1 MEAAP
6 VGRSR
11 ASGAPLDAAH
21 KDPGH
26 GLARGCS
33 IALAASKWREDCSDL
48 GRVGGGGGR
57 AEEAGAHRR
66 KRRCPGP
73 YLLSYPNMSQIRTTW
88 MKKRQEKSRAE
99 EKCPRKHRPGF
110 YIPLGGMEA
119 PSGVQEAPGVPF
131 HLFLCIGML
140 SRPHG
145 HQKLP

>member
-1 MEAAP
+1 MEVAP

-21 KDPGH
+21 KDPGR
-26 GLARGCS
+26 GLPRGCN
-33 IALAASKWREDCSDL
+33 IALAASKWREGCSDL
-48 GRVGGGGGR
+48 GRVGGEG
-57 AEEAGAHRR
+57 R

-73 YLLSYPNMSQIRTTW
+73 YLLSYPNM
-88 MKKRQEKSRAE
+88 KKIETSRAG
-99 EKCPRKHRPGF
+99 EKCPGKHRASF

-119 PSGVQEAPGVPF
+119 PSGVQEAPGVPS
-131 HLFLCIGML
+131 HPFLCIEMV

>member
-1 MEAAP
+1 TEAAP

-26 GLARGCS
+26 GLPRGCS

-48 GRVGGGGGR
+48 GRVGVGGGR

-73 YLLSYPNMSQIRTTW
+73 YLLSYPNM
-88 MKKRQEKSRAE
+88 KKTEKSRAG
-99 EKCPRKHRPGF
+99 EKCPGKHRPGF

-131 HLFLCIGML
+131 HLFLCIGMV